1 MSLYYRIFYSNVLR
15 LLEQRGMTKH
25 DLAAASGVSI
35 SFISEITTGKGNP
48 SLETMVQIAE
58 GLDVPLPYLLE
69 HTDLDEATRAELA
82 GAKAT
87 STLPPGYEQVCVFL
101 PRARAYQVKA
111 WGAEALEALRT
122 LKNR

>member
-1 MSLYYRIFYSNVLR
+1 LYYRIFYSNVLR
-15 LLEQRGMTKH
+15 LLDQRGMTKH

-48 SLETMVQIAE
+48 SLETMAAIAA

-69 HTDLDEATRAELA
+69 HTDLDEATRSELA

-87 STLPPGYEQVCVFL
+87 STFPPGYEQVCVVL
-101 PRARAYQVKA
+101 PTVRAHQVKK
-111 WGAEALEALRT
+111 WGEEALLS
-122 LKNR
+122 LKNS